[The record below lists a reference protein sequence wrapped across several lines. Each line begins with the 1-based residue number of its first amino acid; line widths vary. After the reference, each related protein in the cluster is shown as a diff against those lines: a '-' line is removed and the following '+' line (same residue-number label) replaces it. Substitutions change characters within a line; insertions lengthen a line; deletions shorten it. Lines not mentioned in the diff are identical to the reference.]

1 MKTIEE
7 AAIEYANGYVEGYRN
22 FYSAN
27 EGDFIDL
34 FESDFIDVFESG
46 VEFAQRWIPVEDE
59 LPKIGEKVI
68 TKMTK
73 DKRTSYGIATRIREE
88 WEINAHW
95 IDHTFSNM
103 TITHWRPIEL
113 K

>member
-7 AAIEYANGYVEGYRN
+7 ALNTAYDECKSNAYFGNG
-22 FYSAN
+22 FKK
-27 EGDFIDL
+27 
-34 FESDFIDVFESG
+34 G
-46 VEFAQRWIPVEDE
+46 VEFAQRWIPVEEE
-59 LPKIGEKVI
+59 LPEIGEKVI
-68 TKMTK
+68 TKMNK

-103 TITHWRPIEL
+103 IITHWRPIEL

>member
-1 MKTIEE
+1 MKTIED
-7 AAIEYANGYVEGYRN
+7 AARECANIYLQGYRDSYPADKN
-22 FYSAN
+22 
-27 EGDFIDL
+27 DFV
-34 FESDFIDVFESG
+34 DVFEAG
-46 VEFAQRWIPVEDE
+46 IEFAQRWIPVEEE
-59 LPKIGEKVI
+59 LPEVGEKVI

-103 TITHWRPIEL
+103 NITHWRLIEL
-113 K
+113 I

>member
-7 AAIEYANGYVEGYRN
+7 AAKDFNDSRVNGHHPQKWV
-22 FYSAN
+22 
-27 EGDFIDL
+27 
-34 FESDFIDVFESG
+34 SDIFNAG
-46 VEFAQRWIPVEDE
+46 VEFAQRWIPVEEE
-59 LPKIGEKVI
+59 LPPIGEKVI

-95 IDHTFSNM
+95 IDHTFSHMN
-103 TITHWRPIEL
+103 ITHWRPIEL

>member
-7 AAIEYANGYVEGYRN
+7 AAKDFNDSHVNGHHPQKWV
-22 FYSAN
+22 
-27 EGDFIDL
+27 
-34 FESDFIDVFESG
+34 SDIFKAG
-46 VEFAQRWIPVEDE
+46 VEFSTKWISVDEE
-59 LPKIGEKVI
+59 LPRIGEKVI
-68 TKMTK
+68 TKMNK

-88 WEINAHW
+88 WEIDAHW

-103 TITHWRPIEL
+103 NITHWRHIEL

>member
-1 MKTIEE
+1 MKTIED
-7 AAIEYANGYVEGYRN
+7 AARDFLGL
-22 FYSAN
+22 N
-27 EGDFIDL
+27 ESNPNYEHTENDM
-34 FESDFIDVFESG
+34 FELSIFKAG
-46 VEFAQRWIPVEDE
+46 VEFAQMWISVEEE

-68 TKMTK
+68 TKMAK

-95 IDHTFSNM
+95 IDHTFSSM

>member
-7 AAIEYANGYVEGYRN
+7 ALNIAYDECKSNAYFGNG
-22 FYSAN
+22 FKK
-27 EGDFIDL
+27 
-34 FESDFIDVFESG
+34 G
-46 VEFAQRWIPVEDE
+46 VEFAQRWISVEEE

>member
-7 AAIEYANGYVEGYRN
+7 AADNYIQSKYKEFALLDIIGEDT
-22 FYSAN
+22 SIK
-27 EGDFIDL
+27 DFRD
-34 FESDFIDVFESG
+34 DFKAG
-46 VEFAQRWIPVEDE
+46 VEFAQRWIPVEEE
-59 LPKIGEKVI
+59 LPEIGEKVI
-68 TKMTK
+68 TKMNK

>member
-7 AAIEYANGYVEGYRN
+7 ASIEYVKSN
-22 FYSAN
+22 FLLETIWAQ
-27 EGDFIDL
+27 ETQDAFK
-34 FESDFIDVFESG
+34 SG
-46 VEFAQRWIPVEDE
+46 VEFAQRWIPVEEE
-59 LPKIGEKVI
+59 LPEVGEKVI

-103 TITHWRPIEL
+103 NITHWRLIEH

>member
-7 AAIEYANGYVEGYRN
+7 AAKDFNDSHVNGHHPQKWV
-22 FYSAN
+22 
-27 EGDFIDL
+27 
-34 FESDFIDVFESG
+34 SDIFKAG
-46 VEFAQRWIPVEDE
+46 VEFAQRWISVEEE
-59 LPKIGEKVI
+59 LPEIGEKVI

>member
-1 MKTIEE
+1 MKTVQSEAEE
-7 AAIEYANGYVEGYRN
+7 ICIYEDNSCDTKTVAYE
-22 FYSAN
+22 S
-27 EGDFIDL
+27 FI
-34 FESDFIDVFESG
+34 SG
-46 VEFAQRWIPVEDE
+46 VEFATKWIPVDEE
-59 LPKIGEKVI
+59 LPRIGEKVI
-68 TKMTK
+68 TKMNK

-103 TITHWRPIEL
+103 TITHWRPIKL

>member
-7 AAIEYANGYVEGYRN
+7 AAIECANIYLQGYRDS
-22 FYSAN
+22 YPAN
-27 EGDFIDL
+27 EGDFID
-34 FESDFIDVFESG
+34 VFEAG
-46 VEFAQRWIPVEDE
+46 VEFAQMWIPVEEE
-59 LPKIGEKVI
+59 LPEIGEKVI
-68 TKMTK
+68 TKMAK

-88 WEINAHW
+88 WEVNAHW

-103 TITHWRPIEL
+103 NITHWRHIDL

>member
-1 MKTIEE
+1 MRTIEE
-7 AAIEYANGYVEGYRN
+7 ALNIAYDESKSNAYFGNG
-22 FYSAN
+22 FKA
-27 EGDFIDL
+27 
-34 FESDFIDVFESG
+34 G

>member
-1 MKTIEE
+1 MKTTEE
-7 AAIEYANGYVEGYRN
+7 ALNIAYDECKSNAYFGNGFRK
-22 FYSAN
+22 
-27 EGDFIDL
+27 
-34 FESDFIDVFESG
+34 G
-46 VEFAQRWIPVEDE
+46 VQFAQRWIPVEEE

-103 TITHWRPIEL
+103 NITHWRPIEL

>member
-1 MKTIEE
+1 MKTTEDALNIAYDECKSN
-7 AAIEYANGYVEGYRN
+7 AYFGNGFRK
-22 FYSAN
+22 
-27 EGDFIDL
+27 
-34 FESDFIDVFESG
+34 G
-46 VEFAQRWIPVEDE
+46 VQFAQRWIPVEEE

-73 DKRTSYGIATRIREE
+73 DKRSSYGIATRIREE

>member
-7 AAIEYANGYVEGYRN
+7 ALNVAYDECKSNAYFGNG
-22 FYSAN
+22 
-27 EGDFIDL
+27 FIK
-34 FESDFIDVFESG
+34 G
-46 VEFAQRWIPVEDE
+46 VEFAQRWIPVDEE
-59 LPKIGEKVI
+59 LPRIGEKVI
-68 TKMTK
+68 TKMDK

-88 WEINAHW
+88 WEIDAHW

-103 TITHWRPIEL
+103 TITHWRCIDL

>member
-7 AAIEYANGYVEGYRN
+7 ASVEYSKEQYDHDPIMRFQCETH
-22 FYSAN
+22 
-27 EGDFIDL
+27 
-34 FESDFIDVFESG
+34 FEAGI
-46 VEFAQRWIPVEDE
+46 EFAQRRIPVEEE
-59 LPKIGEKVI
+59 LPEIGEKVI
-68 TKMTK
+68 AKMTK

-95 IDHTFSNM
+95 IGHTFSHMN
-103 TITHWRPIEL
+103 ITHWRPINL

>member
-7 AAIEYANGYVEGYRN
+7 AAKDFNDSHVNGHHPQKWV
-22 FYSAN
+22 
-27 EGDFIDL
+27 
-34 FESDFIDVFESG
+34 SDIFKAG
-46 VEFAQRWIPVEDE
+46 VEFAQRWISVEEE

-68 TKMTK
+68 TYMTK

-103 TITHWRPIEL
+103 TITHWRTIEL

>member
-7 AAIEYANGYVEGYRN
+7 KSFEYKENV
-22 FYSAN
+22 
-27 EGDFIDL
+27 DL
-34 FESDFIDVFESG
+34 SNICDTKDVRFEIQDAFTAG
-46 VEFAQRWIPVEDE
+46 VDFAQRWIPIEEE
-59 LPKIGEKVI
+59 LPEIGEKVI

-88 WEINAHW
+88 WEINSHW